1 MDMPPPSTR
10 VYNAGVPGDTTREL
24 LVRFHRDV
32 AMHAPE
38 LVILW
43 AGVNDRLY
51 PGHTVGFSDFK
62 RNYLALAGRCRAV
75 GAEVLAGTLPPH
87 HAPYLIE
94 QYPEV
99 AAYPDSP
106 EERLAQVNAFLRGLG
121 LPLADFEAVVKSRP
135 LGEAADS
142 YLQNSANSGR
152 RDGLHLTAEGA
163 GAIARCAGDAI
174 RKHGFSADRI
184 VCFGDSLTYGY
195 GLRRSESYPARLA
208 EFL

>member
-1 MDMPPPSTR
+1 M
-10 VYNAGVPGDTTREL
+10 
-24 LVRFHRDV
+24 RFHRDA

-51 PGHTVGFSDFK
+51 PGHTVELADFR
-62 RNYLALAGRCRAV
+62 RNYLALAGRCRAI
-75 GAEVLAGTLPPH
+75 GAEVLAGTLPPQY
-87 HAPYLIE
+87 APYLIE
-94 QYPEV
+94 QFPAV
-99 AAYPDSP
+99 ATYPDTP
-106 EERLAQVNAFLRGLG
+106 AERLAPVNAFLRGLG
-121 LPLADFEAVVKSRP
+121 LPLADFEAVVASRP

-163 GAIARCAGDAI
+163 QAIARCAFEAI
-174 RKHGFSADRI
+174 RKHGLPDGRI
-184 VCFGDSLTYGY
+184 VCFGDSLTCGV

-208 EFL
+208 ELL